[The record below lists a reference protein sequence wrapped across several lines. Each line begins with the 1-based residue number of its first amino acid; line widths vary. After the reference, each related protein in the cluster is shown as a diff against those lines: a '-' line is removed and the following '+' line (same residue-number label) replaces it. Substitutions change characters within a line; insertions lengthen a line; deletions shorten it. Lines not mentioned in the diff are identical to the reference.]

1 MKWFRELDI
10 IQLFFLFL
18 LTLYIGAGIGVIY
31 QNYLDYQ
38 TKLHVLQC
46 VEKTQNAELCNKVL
60 QK

>member
-10 IQLFFLFL
+10 EQLCFLWLVILFV
-18 LTLYIGAGIGVIY
+18 GAGIGVTWE
-31 QNYLDYQ
+31 NYLDYQ
-38 TKLHVLQC
+38 TKIHVLQC